1 MSDPMSDLV
10 IRRVDPSD
18 DADMDGFQHVYAA
31 AELAEDPAV
40 GLYSRE
46 DAHAM
51 LTSSDPSALFEG
63 FGAFLDGRMVA
74 ESILMG
80 SNRDNLHLVRIL
92 LWVDPEHQKRGHGA
106 RLLAHTERRARALGR
121 KVVLAQ
127 ARAGRG
133 LAGNRRFAERHGY
146 RLTMTEIERRL
157 ILPVDRAELD
167 RLADEAAP
175 HHTGYEIRS
184 SVGRVPTELRASY
197 VALRNLLEGERPHG
211 ELEVEPAGGT
221 VDDLEATEREREEAG
236 RRTLAAFAVR
246 DGVVVA
252 YADASVPGDGFTH
265 IDQYGTLVHPDHRG
279 HRLGMAVK
287 CAQLRLVADHFPDK
301 EYVTTSNAEVNAHMV
316 AINVALGFEIHQV
329 WDEFEKR
336 LGPIAS

>member
-121 KVVLAQ
+121 KVVLA
-127 ARAGRG
+127 RRG
-133 LAGNRRFAERHGY
+133 PAED
-146 RLTMTEIERRL
+146 
-157 ILPVDRAELD
+157 LPA
-167 RLADEAAP
+167 
-175 HHTGYEIRS
+175 TGGS
-184 SVGRVPTELRASY
+184 PSVT
-197 VALRNLLEGERPHG
+197 
-211 ELEVEPAGGT
+211 
-221 VDDLEATEREREEAG
+221 ATA
-236 RRTLAAFAVR
+236 
-246 DGVVVA
+246 
-252 YADASVPGDGFTH
+252 
-265 IDQYGTLVHPDHRG
+265 
-279 HRLGMAVK
+279 
-287 CAQLRLVADHFPDK
+287 
-301 EYVTTSNAEVNAHMV
+301 
-316 AINVALGFEIHQV
+316 
-329 WDEFEKR
+329 
-336 LGPIAS
+336 